1 LNSHWTVG
9 AKTPGRMSVAHAV
22 SLAPMVQ
29 GTQRIAT
36 QWVSPAHSSLLAQD
50 GALSALAPSLV
61 PSLALDESTAGCASK
76 PIVESIEDDPSEGAP
91 LSRPGEG
98 ASEHAARASSETIA

>member
-1 LNSHWTVG
+1 
-9 AKTPGRMSVAHAV
+9 MSVAHAV

-61 PSLALDESTAGCASK
+61 LDESAPGCAST
-76 PIVESIEDDPSEGAP
+76 PIVESIEDEPSEGAP

-98 ASEHAARASSETIA
+98 ASEHAASASSETIA